1 MTGSSALPRTYRI
14 SPGRTRGMIGAIAFS
29 LLLGGIPM
37 LVQDGV
43 PGWVRWL
50 VLALLVAFAGW
61 GVHAAR
67 QLSTSADLKGIRVR
81 GFVRDRRI
89 AWEDVQDIRAVP
101 NPGAGMAQG
110 QPQTI
115 SYVYGR
121 DGSRL
126 QLFYVDDNHVRVERE
141 VDALRAAWEELRGE
155 DWTPDARAAELIDR
169 RDGRE
174 ENLQRAFGWSVGSLM
189 VLIVLFV
196 VLLLTDN
203 LFMDPL
209 WILIGPVAVFL
220 AVWLGGRYRSR

>member
-1 MTGSSALPRTYRI
+1 
-14 SPGRTRGMIGAIAFS
+14 MIGAIGFS
-29 LLLGGIPM
+29 LLVGGIPM
-37 LVQDGV
+37 LAQDDM
-43 PGWVRWL
+43 PGWVRGL
-50 VLALLVAFAGW
+50 LLGLLVAFAGW

-67 QLSTSADLKGIRVR
+67 RLSTSADLKGIRVR
-81 GFVRDRRI
+81 GFVRARRI

-101 NPGAGMAQG
+101 NPSAHMGQG
-110 QPQTI
+110 QPRTI
-115 SYVYGR
+115 SYAYGR

-126 QLFYVDDNHVRVERE
+126 QLFYVDDNHVRVEHE
-141 VDALRAAWEELRGE
+141 VGALRAAWEELRGE
-155 DWTPDARAAELIDR
+155 DWAPDARAAETIDR
-169 RDGRE
+169 RDARE

-209 WILIGPVAVFL
+209 WIMIGPVVVFL